1 MKTVRVDPAALPVAI
16 IGANG
21 MLGGELLKACTRSDF
36 PVTALDL
43 PKFNLTNHEDVA
55 YQLKKIVPRY
65 VLNAAA
71 YTDVDG
77 CEEHPGLANAINGEA
92 VGVLANACRDI
103 GAVLVHYSTD
113 YVFDGTDPAG
123 YAEDAA
129 PNPLSVYGKSK
140 LEGERLL
147 RASGC
152 KYLLIRTSWL
162 FGPGRRDN
170 VVEKIIARAQQDG
183 KLRLVNDRWGKPTYA
198 KDLAAVTLDLAAQE
212 KSDGIYHVTNAAP
225 DAGITWYE
233 FGAAIVALVGLKIPV
248 TPCAS
253 HEFPQAAAR
262 PVHSLLANTKLPP
275 LQPWREALQDYVAA
289 RRGIA

>member
-1 MKTVRVDPAALPVAI
+1 MTTTGVNMKTVRVDPAALPVAI

-55 YQLKKIVPRY
+55 YQLKKIAPRY

-92 VGVLANACRDI
+92 VGVLANVCRDI
-103 GAVLVHYSTD
+103 GAVVVHYSTD
-113 YVFDGTDPAG
+113 YVFDGKDPAG
-123 YAEDAA
+123 YAEDAV

-147 RASGC
+147 QHAGDIACCFEWGYFKNCSILSGIFSWKTAS
-152 KYLLIRTSWL
+152 T
-162 FGPGRRDN
+162 
-170 VVEKIIARAQQDG
+170 
-183 KLRLVNDRWGKPTYA
+183 
-198 KDLAAVTLDLAAQE
+198 
-212 KSDGIYHVTNAAP
+212 
-225 DAGITWYE
+225 
-233 FGAAIVALVGLKIPV
+233 
-248 TPCAS
+248 CA
-253 HEFPQAAAR
+253 
-262 PVHSLLANTKLPP
+262 
-275 LQPWREALQDYVAA
+275 
-289 RRGIA
+289 